1 MPYTD
6 TVLHEIQRFADIM
19 PLGVPHA
26 VTQDTEFQGYHIPK
40 QFSVPRC
47 PSIRCLAHLPKLT
60 AKKVPFGRG
69 SRKRLFHGH
78 CGTSNSRAATVLE
91 RHLFTT
97 VFPLL
102 HSVLHDPDQFQ
113 DPSYFQPER
122 LLDAGGAFR
131 RSPAFLPFSA
141 SQGPDLRTPHPL
153 GGTPASSRRISLLRS
168 PPPPSRLISAPP
180 TPAGRRACPGEA
192 LTGAELFLYQ
202 RWLLQRFS
210 PTSPLPSAALH
221 LQPRDSGFGKQPPA
235 FQLILQP
242 LEHFRPKDS
251 SHPDSPPPV
260 A

>member
-40 QFSVPRC
+40 
-47 PSIRCLAHLPKLT
+47 
-60 AKKVPFGRG
+60 G
-69 SRKRLFHGH
+69 
-78 CGTSNSRAATVLE
+78 
-91 RHLFTT
+91 TT

-141 SQGPDLRTPHPL
+141 GICLNKGKSKYQLTHTVYKTR
-153 GGTPASSRRISLLRS
+153 
-168 PPPPSRLISAPP
+168 
-180 TPAGRRACPGEA
+180 RRACPGEA
-192 LTGAELFLYQ
+192 LARAELFLYQ
-202 RWLLQRFS
+202 RWLLPRFS

-251 SHPDSPPPV
+251 PHPDSPPPV

>member
-40 QFSVPRC
+40 
-47 PSIRCLAHLPKLT
+47 
-60 AKKVPFGRG
+60 
-69 SRKRLFHGH
+69 
-78 CGTSNSRAATVLE
+78 
-91 RHLFTT
+91 
-97 VFPLL
+97 
-102 HSVLHDPDQFQ
+102 FQ

-141 SQGPDLRTPHPL
+141 
-153 GGTPASSRRISLLRS
+153 
-168 PPPPSRLISAPP
+168 
-180 TPAGRRACPGEA
+180 GRRACPGEA
-192 LTGAELFLYQ
+192 LAGAELFLCQ